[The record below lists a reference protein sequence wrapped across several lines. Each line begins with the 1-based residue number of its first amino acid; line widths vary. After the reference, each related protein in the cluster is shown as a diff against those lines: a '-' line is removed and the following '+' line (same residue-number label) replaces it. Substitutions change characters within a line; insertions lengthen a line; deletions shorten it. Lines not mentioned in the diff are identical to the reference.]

1 MFDSIYPADLPRRQ
15 IRGLENGYKSWW
27 CSHRCDREVPV
38 WCGCRSLILAGEL
51 QRNGESVA
59 AGVFVDSGFENGVFY
74 GALHKGFVYMPASFL
89 TCQFVFPAVFLR
101 KEPLPFEFLA
111 AWRIFWVKGIGK
123 AYGSESFVQILLVNF
138 SDFLNLFF
146 QVLLDRLYVFDSG
159 RFSWNL
165 FLNCDTGFAFYFERE
180 LYFFLTRKTV
190 FSKKTALSCIF
201 F

>member
-1 MFDSIYPADLPRRQ
+1 
-15 IRGLENGYKSWW
+15 
-27 CSHRCDREVPV
+27 
-38 WCGCRSLILAGEL
+38 
-51 QRNGESVA
+51 
-59 AGVFVDSGFENGVFY
+59 
-74 GALHKGFVYMPASFL
+74 MPASFL

-123 AYGSESFVQILLVNF
+123 AYGSESFVQIFLENF

-165 FLNCDTGFAFYFERE
+165 FLNCDSGFAFLFWTETP
-180 LYFFLTRKTV
+180 FFLKKKEDCL
-190 FSKKTALSCIF
+190 KKTALENHF
-201 F
+201 FEDSYWQAGALYVLVLYYLFILCTS

>member
-1 MFDSIYPADLPRRQ
+1 MA
-15 IRGLENGYKSWW
+15 
-27 CSHRCDREVPV
+27 
-38 WCGCRSLILAGEL
+38 
-51 QRNGESVA
+51 ESVA

-123 AYGSESFVQILLVNF
+123 AYGSESFVQIFLENF

-165 FLNCDTGFAFYFERE
+165 FLNCDSAFAFLFCNENFIFFSQER
-180 LYFFLTRKTV
+180 LFFL
-190 FSKKTALSCIF
+190 KKTALSCIF
-201 F
+201 LELVLTTWGLICVIRV